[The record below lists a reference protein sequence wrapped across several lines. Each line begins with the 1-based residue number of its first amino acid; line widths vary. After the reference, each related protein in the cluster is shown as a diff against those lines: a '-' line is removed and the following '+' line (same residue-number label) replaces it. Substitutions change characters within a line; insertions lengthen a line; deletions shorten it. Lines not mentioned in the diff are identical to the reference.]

1 MVQERDDVDI
11 EFELQEQDAYD
22 GTQEMMTGGSEGSP
36 SEESDDAPPG
46 YVVFQEGDEDSEE
59 DSDDE
64 DDPDYEAYY
73 DSDEEFLGA
82 AGQSNRG
89 EAQRRTIDVRY
100 LRATTFQK
108 RQRLDHQLACETE
121 LATHATTC
129 TVGPEAVA
137 NASPEKRSTVN
148 VTKMLFRREANLTG
162 AGRFR
167 KSDYC
172 HLGLRHIPQHRPV
185 VRDEMHSRGYIGQY
199 SENGEWFIGGFQDRR
214 IKIYEVNSNW
224 RTRREIIARG
234 LRWTITDTCMSPDR
248 NFLLYSSITPVVHMV
263 STAQSYEV
271 NMNEDEKDHYGLC
284 LGATYDNFGIW
295 GISFSQDGRE
305 IVAGTSDARMLVY
318 DVETNKNVVNIDAHE
333 DDVNS
338 VAFVDERS
346 NLVVSGSDDCL
357 CKVWDRRTAS
367 GSAAGVFVGHTEGI
381 THVTPK
387 GDGRYFISN
396 SKDQSIKLWDL
407 RAMHSESQAAAVSTH
422 AGVKR
427 YHWDYRWM
435 EYPPFGKTEL
445 AYQAHPHDTSI
456 MTYRGHA
463 VLETLV
469 RCYFS
474 PLLTTGQRYIYT
486 GSHDGRIYIYDVI
499 SGDVVALL
507 EHHVAVVRD
516 CSWHPTE
523 AKLASCSWDGSV
535 VEWSY
540 DAKQPFLSP
549 RLLSLRESVK
559 TYRNVFANRE

>member
-1 MVQERDDVDI
+1 
-11 EFELQEQDAYD
+11 
-22 GTQEMMTGGSEGSP
+22 
-36 SEESDDAPPG
+36 
-46 YVVFQEGDEDSEE
+46 
-59 DSDDE
+59 
-64 DDPDYEAYY
+64 
-73 DSDEEFLGA
+73 
-82 AGQSNRG
+82 
-89 EAQRRTIDVRY
+89 
-100 LRATTFQK
+100 
-108 RQRLDHQLACETE
+108 
-121 LATHATTC
+121 
-129 TVGPEAVA
+129 
-137 NASPEKRSTVN
+137 
-148 VTKMLFRREANLTG
+148 
-162 AGRFR
+162 
-167 KSDYC
+167 
-172 HLGLRHIPQHRPV
+172 
-185 VRDEMHSRGYIGQY
+185 
-199 SENGEWFIGGFQDRR
+199 
-214 IKIYEVNSNW
+214 
-224 RTRREIIARG
+224 
-234 LRWTITDTCMSPDR
+234 
-248 NFLLYSSITPVVHMV
+248 MV

-499 SGDVVALL
+499 SGDVVA
-507 EHHVAVVRD
+507 APD
-516 CSWHPTE
+516 GGE
-523 AKLASCSWDGSV
+523 A
-535 VEWSY
+535 
-540 DAKQPFLSP
+540 
-549 RLLSLRESVK
+549 RLLLVGRKRRRMGLRRKAALPVAEASIAEGERQDVSKCVRQQRVK
-559 TYRNVFANRE
+559 VAASNPHLPPIVVYDLRCVHTKRRHGTQQHNTHVNR